1 MYKVI
6 NQYTSKLNL
15 QANQEI
21 YYSFNNFLREI
32 KIIKTYNIS
41 DSFNRYVLDIK
52 LKRYSVEAAEEV
64 FKKIHTSLSYSY
76 SSIYVRYNE
85 GKCVRYRYITSKE
98 NKDAIYCDIIF
109 S

>member
-6 NQYTSKLNL
+6 DQYTSKLNL
-15 QANQEI
+15 QANQDI
-21 YYSFNNFLREI
+21 FIPFDTFLKKQNNIKKYS
-32 KIIKTYNIS
+32 IS
-41 DSFNRYVLDIK
+41 NSFNRYVLDIK
-52 LKRYSVEAAEEV
+52 LTKYSVDASEEL
-64 FKKIHTSLSYSY
+64 FRKINSEISYSY

-109 S
+109 N